1 MSKLNSLY
9 VSLLAL
15 VVALVALGLGIHNT
29 SQEQPGIEEALNNK
43 PEMIIN
49 AMQKYEENMRQQAM
63 AEAQKAIEDNIEAV
77 NNDPNSPFV
86 GNPDA
91 VVTLVEFFD
100 FSCGYCH
107 RLYPGLKK
115 VIADNPDI
123 KVVFKPLAFVAPVS
137 EYAAR
142 AALAANEQGKYIE
155 FHNALFESDAPLT
168 EAKIDEIA
176 VKNGLDLEKLKA
188 DMNSSKIEGA
198 MRDVNDLAGKV
209 QINGVPALILNGKM
223 LQTIDGQVVQ
233 DEINKIK

>member
-1 MSKLNSLY
+1 
-9 VSLLAL
+9 
-15 VVALVALGLGIHNT
+15 
-29 SQEQPGIEEALNNK
+29 
-43 PEMIIN
+43 MIIN

>member
-1 MSKLNSLY
+1 MR
-9 VSLLAL
+9 
-15 VVALVALGLGIHNT
+15 
-29 SQEQPGIEEALNNK
+29 
-43 PEMIIN
+43 II
-49 AMQKYEENMRQQAM
+49 R
-63 AEAQKAIEDNIEAV
+63 I
-77 NNDPNSPFV
+77 F
-86 GNPDA
+86 
-91 VVTLVEFFD
+91 
-100 FSCGYCH
+100 
-107 RLYPGLKK
+107 
-115 VIADNPDI
+115 